1 MDLRGIIYQVYL
13 KKTQGAVTLAERL
26 TGREEAESEQ
36 GAGDLHG
43 KGSCLRCLMFSVLE
57 DNACCFS
64 FPFSSL
70 YFRF

>member
-1 MDLRGIIYQVYL
+1 MDLRGIIYQVCL
-13 KKTQGAVTLAERL
+13 KKPKVAVTLAERL

-36 GAGDLHG
+36 GASDLHG

-57 DNACCFS
+57 DSTCCFS
-64 FPFSSL
+64 FLFSSL